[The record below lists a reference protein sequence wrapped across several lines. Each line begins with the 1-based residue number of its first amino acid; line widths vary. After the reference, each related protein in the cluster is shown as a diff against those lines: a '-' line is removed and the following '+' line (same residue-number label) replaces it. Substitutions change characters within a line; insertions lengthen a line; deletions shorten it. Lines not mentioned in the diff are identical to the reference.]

1 MALGQFVPTVAVLGD
16 HPVRDLILLSLIAV
30 LGYPIFRHLTA
41 WRALGRAYALHD
53 CERPAAY
60 PHKDPLFGFDAILAN
75 IAAARNHRFTASELQ
90 RFQDIGADTYYTWIQ
105 GRQVVVTRDPEN
117 VRCILGTNCKDYSI
131 GGRRALF
138 GRLLG
143 NGIFVSEG
151 EEWVRSRARLRRN
164 FSREQVADLAM
175 LERHVAKLFQVLPG
189 DDQPNAVVDLQDCF
203 LRFTTD
209 SSSEFLFGHSTDTL
223 VRPSA
228 RDVAFGEA
236 FTLSLDI
243 ITQKMRRGP
252 LNRFYPKDPREDSA
266 FQIVRDYVR
275 AFVDEAA
282 ALREKKTADG
292 ELLEGHEDA
301 GPEQRYLILRELV
314 RDFDDKERIC
324 DELIT
329 LITAGRD
336 TTASL
341 LSSAFHVLSRRPDI
355 WRKLRNEIQHLDG
368 HPPSYEQL
376 RNLKFVKYI
385 INETLRLY
393 PPVFRNARKAVRDTI
408 LPTGG
413 GPNGTSPV
421 FVPKDTGVVY
431 SVWAMHRRTDLYGP
445 DATEF
450 NPERWATQRHGWDY
464 LPFGGGP
471 RICLGQQYALTE
483 ALYVLV
489 RMAQQYVAVETAD
502 DTPWTEHI
510 CLTLAIKDGV
520 NCKLTPAQS

>member
-1 MALGQFVPTVAVLGD
+1 MALGQFAPTVAVLGD

-30 LGYPIFRHLTA
+30 LGYPIFRYLTA

-60 PHKDPLFGFDAILAN
+60 PHTDPLFGFDALLAN
-75 IAAARNHRFTASELQ
+75 IAAARDHRFTAAESQ

-105 GRQVVVTRDPEN
+105 GRQTVVTRDPDI
-117 VRCILGTNCKDYSI
+117 VRCILGTNSKDYSI

-138 GRLLG
+138 GRFLG

-164 FSREQVADLAM
+164 FSKEQVADLAM

-189 DDQPNAVVDLQDCF
+189 DNQLNAVVDLQDCF

-209 SSSEFLFGHSTDTL
+209 SSSEFLFGHSTNTL

-236 FTLSLDI
+236 FTLSLDL

-252 LNRFYPKDPREDSA
+252 LKRFYPKDPREDSA
-266 FQIVRDYVR
+266 CQIVRDYVGDFVEEAV
-275 AFVDEAA
+275 AF
-282 ALREKKTADG
+282 REKKTADG
-292 ELLEGHEDA
+292 EVLEGPEDA

-314 RDFDDKERIC
+314 RAIDDKERIC
-324 DELIT
+324 DELIS

-341 LSSAFHVLSRRPDI
+341 LSSTFHVLSRRPDI

-368 HPPSYEQL
+368 HPPDYEQL

-393 PPVFRNARKAVRDTI
+393 PPVFRNARVAVRDTI

-413 GPNGTSPV
+413 GPDGTSPV
-421 FVPKDTGVVY
+421 FVPKDTSVVF

-464 LPFGGGP
+464 VPFGGGP

-483 ALYVLV
+483 AMYIMV
-489 RMAQQYVAVETAD
+489 RMAQQYASLETAD

-520 NCKLTPAQS
+520 KCKLTRA